1 MRGVGVIRV
10 MSFVILLLA
19 CSCSCVAQESGSKQ
33 NKPGEKLWLN
43 VPYRDVETLDDYAA
57 SRCVVDVYVPEGVQ
71 DFPTIVWFHGGGLTQ
86 GEKSIPAALKGHGIA
101 VVSAGYRLNPQVKA
115 PVYIEDAA
123 AAIAWTFRNISKYGG
138 SDQKIFVSGHS
149 AGGYLTLMTGLDQK
163 WLKAQEVDAN
173 RIAGLI
179 PFSGQAITH
188 FTIRDERGIAKT
200 QPLIDEYAP
209 LFHVRKDAPPILL
222 ISGDRNKE
230 LLGRYEENAYLWRM
244 MKENGHT
251 DTELFELQ
259 GFDHG
264 GMAEPAFPLL
274 LKFVKERSKKA
285 RP

>member
-1 MRGVGVIRV
+1 MRSMGVMRV
-10 MSFVILLLA
+10 MSFAIWLLA
-19 CSCSCVAQESGSKQ
+19 FCCSCLAQESGGA
-33 NKPGEKLWLN
+33 GEKLWLN
-43 VPYRDVETLDDYAA
+43 VPYRDDETLDDYGR

-86 GEKSIPAALKGHGIA
+86 GEKSIPAALKGHGVA
-101 VVSAGYRLNPQVKA
+101 VVAAGYRLNPQVKA

-123 AAIAWTFRNISKYGG
+123 AAIAWTFRNIAKYGG

-163 WLKAQEVDAN
+163 WLKAQNVEAN

-179 PFSGQAITH
+179 PFSGQVITH

>member
-1 MRGVGVIRV
+1 MIRV
-10 MSFVILLLA
+10 LLHSLLLLPLLCGLTA
-19 CSCSCVAQESGSKQ
+19 AQDAANANSASTSK
-33 NKPGEKLWLN
+33 LLSD
-43 VPYRDVETLDDYAA
+43 VPYRDGETLDDYGC
-57 SRCVVDVYVPEGVQ
+57 SRCVMDIYIPEGVQ
-71 DFPTIVWFHGGGLTQ
+71 DFPAVVWFHGGGLTQ
-86 GEKSIPAALKGHGIA
+86 GAKSIPAALKGHGIA
-101 VVSAGYRLNPQVKA
+101 VVAAGYRLNPQVKA

-123 AAIAWTFRNISKYGG
+123 AAIAWTFRNIAKHGG

-149 AGGYLTLMTGLDQK
+149 AGGYLTLMAGLDQK
-163 WLKAQEVDAN
+163 WLKAQNVEAN

-179 PFSGQAITH
+179 PFSGQVITH
-188 FTIRDERGIAKT
+188 FTIRDEHGISKT

-244 MKENGHT
+244 MKENGHA

-274 LKFVKERSKKA
+274 VKFVKERSKKA
-285 RP
+285 RL